1 MTKLTNPAAFYDALR
16 ARKIMG
22 AVIDQS
28 EVDGIEHLLA
38 AMGAAGWGRRFTAY
52 GLATAYHET
61 AGTMQPIREYGSR
74 EYLRNN
80 YDVTGR
86 RPATARKMGNTAPG
100 DGVKYAGRGYVQLTW
115 KSNYIKAGKALNR
128 HLEDKPDDAM
138 LPDVAARIMV
148 EGMEHGWFTGA
159 KLGDFIRAGSAPDF
173 KGARRIINGTD
184 KAALIA
190 GYAEIFLGALTAGAW
205 A

>member
-1 MTKLTNPAAFYDALR
+1 MTQLTNAAAFYDALR

-22 AVIDQS
+22 ATIDQS
-28 EVDGIEHLLA
+28 EVDGLETLLA

-61 AGTMQPIREYGSR
+61 AGTMRPIREYGSR

-86 RPATARKMGNTAPG
+86 RPAMARKMGNTFPG
-100 DGVKYAGRGYVQLTW
+100 DGVKYAGKGYVQITW
-115 KSNYIKAGKALNR
+115 KANYEKAGKALNR
-128 HLEDKPDDAM
+128 HLELHPDDAM
-138 LPDVAARIMV
+138 IPDVAAAIMV
-148 EGMEHGWFTGA
+148 RGMAEGWFTGRKLSDYITGA
-159 KLGDFIRAGSAPDF
+159 KCDFR
-173 KGARRIINGTD
+173 GARAVINPGD

-190 GYAEIFLGALTAGAW
+190 GYAETFLGALTAGAW
-205 A
+205 G

>member
-1 MTKLTNPAAFYDALR
+1 MTKLTNAPGFYDALR
-16 ARKIMG
+16 EARIMG
-22 AVIDQS
+22 ATIDQS
-28 EVDGIEHLLA
+28 EVDGLETLLV

-61 AGTMQPIREYGSR
+61 AGTMQPIREYGSH

-86 RPATARKMGNTAPG
+86 RPTYARKMGNVAPG

-115 KSNYIKAGKALNR
+115 KNNYLTAGRALNR
-128 HLEDKPDDAM
+128 HLELQPDDAM
-138 LPDVAARIMV
+138 IPEVAAAIMV
-148 EGMEHGWFTGA
+148 RGMEEGWFTGR
-159 KLGDFIRAGSAPDF
+159 KLGDFIKPGSVNF
-173 KGARRIINGTD
+173 KGARAIINGTD

-190 GYAEIFLGALTAGAW
+190 GYAETFLGALTAGAW
-205 A
+205 E